1 MFSKT
6 NMGWYFFSEILQNW
20 DWTMVFIRLKI
31 HFEPAGGAWIGH
43 SCPQAFTSS
52 AGHQIWNWLQC
63 WAWEEALE
71 CSRSWKVHLPQE
83 WSLYIYFSFGEH
95 KSALESCQRY
105 ISCQKLIFLI
115 FFLNNRG
122 FLIWCK
128 AYIAS
133 FVVTLCCYASLGKE
147 TVPVLSRLKLLKLF

>member
-1 MFSKT
+1 MFSET
-6 NMGWYFFSEILQNW
+6 NMGWYFFSEVLQNW
-20 DWTMVFIRLKI
+20 DWTIVFTRLKI

-63 WAWEEALE
+63 LGRGSGMQQILKGSFT
-71 CSRSWKVHLPQE
+71 SRMELIHIFQYWRTQVCLGILPKV
-83 WSLYIYFSFGEH
+83 YI
-95 KSALESCQRY
+95 
-105 ISCQKLIFLI
+105 ISKTDFLKI
-115 FFLNNRG
+115 FFLNNRAV
-122 FLIWCK
+122 LTWCK

-133 FVVTLCCYASLGKE
+133 FVATLCCYASLGKE